1 MENKKQKRK
10 GKFYAII
17 SGLMY
22 SLLGYFGV
30 SIIKEG
36 YSVEN
41 MSFWRFFIAAV
52 FIFIIMLPKWRQI
65 QTVNNVDVI
74 KMLIVGAIFY
84 GGCSMLYFV
93 AAEYIGTGLAIV
105 IFFTFPAFVLLINK
119 FLYDIR
125 ITKNYIAAVGLIMIG
140 LILLIDLKEAKADLF
155 GIILSILTGI
165 LYAGYVVGG
174 KQIKMPPL
182 TSTFLAC
189 TGCFI
194 SALIFSINDGSFKIP
209 TGISVWI
216 NILGI
221 SIISTAIP
229 MLLLLEAL
237 RYISAT
243 KGAILSVLEPVF
255 MVFVGVVFLQEK
267 ITFLQGLGVCVILS
281 GSLITLISPQSFA
294 KYKKNLLSLFN

>member
-41 MSFWRFFIAAV
+41 MSFWRFFIAAI
-52 FIFIIMLPKWRQI
+52 FILIIMLPNWRQI
-65 QTVNNVDVI
+65 KVDKVDAI

-93 AAEYIGTGLAIV
+93 AAKYIGTGLAIV

-140 LILLIDLKEAKADLF
+140 LIFLIDLKEAKADLY

-182 TSTFLAC
+182 VSTLLAC

-194 SALIFSINDGSFKIP
+194 AALIFSINDGTFEIP
-209 TGISVWI
+209 KGLNVWI
-216 NILGI
+216 DILGI
-221 SIISTAIP
+221 SIISTALP
-229 MLLLLEAL
+229 MILLLEAL

-255 MVFVGVVFLQEK
+255 MVFIGVIFLQEK
-267 ITFLQGLGVCVILS
+267 ITFLQGIGVCVILS
-281 GSLITLISPQSFA
+281 GSLITLITPQTFA
-294 KYKKNLLSLFN
+294 KYKKNILSLFN

>member
-41 MSFWRFFIAAV
+41 MSFWRFFIAAI
-52 FIFIIMLPKWRQI
+52 FIFIIMLPNWKKMK
-65 QTVNNVDVI
+65 VDKI
-74 KMLIVGAIFY
+74 DAMKMLVIGAIFY

-93 AAEYIGTGLAIV
+93 AAKYIGTGLAIV

-119 FLYDIR
+119 FLYGIR
-125 ITKNYIAAVGLIMIG
+125 ITKNYIAAVGLIMVG
-140 LILLIDLKEAKADLF
+140 LVLLIDLKEMKADIM
-155 GIILSILTGI
+155 GIFLSILTGI

-174 KQIKMPPL
+174 KQIQMPPL

-189 TGCFI
+189 AGCFI
-194 SALIFSINDGSFKIP
+194 SAFVLSVNDGSFVIP
-209 TGISVWI
+209 QGVDVWI
-216 NILGI
+216 DILGI
-221 SIISTAIP
+221 SIISTALP

-237 RYISAT
+237 RYISST

-255 MVFVGVVFLQEK
+255 MVFVGIMFLGEK
-267 ITFLQGLGVCVILS
+267 ISLLQGVGVCVILS

-294 KYKKNLLSLFN
+294 KYKKNLISLFN

>member
-41 MSFWRFFIAAV
+41 MSFWRFFIAAI
-52 FIFIIMLPKWRQI
+52 FIFIIMLPNWKKMK
-65 QTVNNVDVI
+65 VDKI
-74 KMLIVGAIFY
+74 DAMKMLVIGAIFY

-93 AAEYIGTGLAIV
+93 AAKYIGTGLAIV

-119 FLYDIR
+119 FLYGIR
-125 ITKNYIAAVGLIMIG
+125 ITKNYIAAVGLIMVG
-140 LILLIDLKEAKADLF
+140 LVLLIDLKEMKADIM
-155 GIILSILTGI
+155 GIFLSILTGI

-174 KQIKMPPL
+174 KQIQMPPL

-189 TGCFI
+189 AGCFI
-194 SALIFSINDGSFKIP
+194 SAFILSVNDGSFVIP
-209 TGISVWI
+209 QGFDVWI
-216 NILGI
+216 DILGI
-221 SIISTAIP
+221 SIISTALP

-237 RYISAT
+237 RYISST

-255 MVFVGVVFLQEK
+255 MVFVGIMFLGEK
-267 ITFLQGLGVCVILS
+267 ISLLQGFGVCVILS

-294 KYKKNLLSLFN
+294 KYKKNLISLFN

>member
-41 MSFWRFFIAAV
+41 MSFWRFFIAAI
-52 FIFIIMLPKWRQI
+52 FILIIMLPKWRQLK
-65 QTVNNVDVI
+65 VNKVDAI
-74 KMLIVGAIFY
+74 KMLIIGAIFY

-119 FLYDIR
+119 FLYGVR
-125 ITKNYIAAVGLIMIG
+125 ITKNYLAAVGLIMIG
-140 LILLIDLKEAKADLF
+140 LVLLIDLKEAKADVM
-155 GIILSILTGI
+155 GIFLSILTGI

-194 SALIFSINDGSFKIP
+194 SAFVFSINDGSFAIP
-209 TGISVWI
+209 KGINVWI
-216 NILGI
+216 DILGI
-221 SIISTAIP
+221 SIISTALP

-237 RYISAT
+237 RYISST

-255 MVFVGVVFLQEK
+255 MVFVGIMFLDEK
-267 ITFLQGLGVCVILS
+267 ISFLQGIGVAVILS
-281 GSLITLISPQSFA
+281 GSLITLINPQTFA
-294 KYKKNLLSLFN
+294 KYKNKLSSLLG

>member
-10 GKFYAII
+10 GKIYAII

-41 MSFWRFFIAAV
+41 MSFWRFFIAA
-52 FIFIIMLPKWRQI
+52 IFILVIMLPNWRKLK
-65 QTVNNVDVI
+65 VDKVDAI
-74 KMLIVGAIFY
+74 KMLIIGAVFY

-105 IFFTFPAFVLLINK
+105 IFFTFPAFVLFINK
-119 FLYDIR
+119 FLYGVR

-140 LILLIDLKEAKADLF
+140 LVLLIDLKEAKADVM
-155 GIILSILTGI
+155 GIFLSILTGI

-194 SALIFSINDGSFKIP
+194 SAFVFSISDGSFAIP
-209 TGISVWI
+209 KGVDVWI
-216 NILGI
+216 DILGI
-221 SIISTAIP
+221 SIISTALP

-237 RYISAT
+237 RYISST

-255 MVFVGVVFLQEK
+255 MVFVGIMFLDEK
-267 ITFLQGLGVCVILS
+267 ISFLQGIGVAVILS
-281 GSLITLISPQSFA
+281 GSLITLINPQTFSKLK
-294 KYKKNLLSLFN
+294 KYFS

>member
-41 MSFWRFFIAAV
+41 MSFWRFFIAAI
-52 FIFIIMLPKWRQI
+52 FIFIIMLPNWKKMK
-65 QTVNNVDVI
+65 VDKI
-74 KMLIVGAIFY
+74 DAMKMLVIGAIFY

-93 AAEYIGTGLAIV
+93 AAKYIGTGLAIV

-119 FLYDIR
+119 FLYGIR
-125 ITKNYIAAVGLIMIG
+125 ITKNYIAAVGLIMVG
-140 LILLIDLKEAKADLF
+140 LVLLIDLKEMKADIM
-155 GIILSILTGI
+155 GIFLSILTGI

-174 KQIKMPPL
+174 KQIQMPPL

-189 TGCFI
+189 AGCFI
-194 SALIFSINDGSFKIP
+194 SAFVLSVNDGSFVIP
-209 TGISVWI
+209 QGVDVWI
-216 NILGI
+216 DILGI
-221 SIISTAIP
+221 SIISTALP

-237 RYISAT
+237 RYISST

-255 MVFVGVVFLQEK
+255 MVFVGIMFLGEK
-267 ITFLQGLGVCVILS
+267 ISLLQGVGVCVILS

-294 KYKKNLLSLFN
+294 KYKKNLITLFN

>member
-10 GKFYAII
+10 GKIYAII

-41 MSFWRFFIAAV
+41 MSFWRFFIAAI
-52 FIFIIMLPKWRQI
+52 FILIIMLPNWRQLK
-65 QTVNNVDVI
+65 VDKVDTI
-74 KMLIVGAIFY
+74 KMLIIGAVFY

-119 FLYDIR
+119 FLYSVR
-125 ITKNYIAAVGLIMIG
+125 ITKNYMAAVGLIMIG
-140 LILLIDLKEAKADLF
+140 LILLIDLKEAKADVM
-155 GIILSILTGI
+155 GIFLSILTGI
-165 LYAGYVVGG
+165 LYAGYVVAG

-189 TGCFI
+189 SGCFI
-194 SALIFSINDGSFKIP
+194 SAFVFSISDGSFAIP
-209 TGISVWI
+209 KGTNVWI
-216 NILGI
+216 DIIGI
-221 SIISTAIP
+221 SIISTALP

-237 RYISAT
+237 RYISST

-255 MVFVGVVFLQEK
+255 MVFVGIMFLDEK
-267 ITFLQGLGVCVILS
+267 ISLLQGIGVAVILS
-281 GSLITLISPQSFA
+281 GSLITLISPQTFSKFK
-294 KYKKNLLSLFN
+294 KYFS